1 VWFKVDGAPIRDAAS
16 AQYGVRWIEKLT
28 AMAEASPGW
37 RSEQEWS
44 EVRYQFLQARG
55 VYERL
60 RAEAGGS
67 TP

>member
-1 VWFKVDGAPIRDAAS
+1 MDGAPIRNAAS
-16 AQYGVRWIEKLT
+16 AEYGIRWIEKLT

-37 RSEQEWS
+37 RSEQEWR
-44 EVRYQFLQARG
+44 EVLYQFLQAGG

-60 RAEAGGS
+60 KAEAGGS